1 VPLATEAVAAA
12 TVTPAPCVG
21 NVGLGI
27 RENRAYVCP
36 AMKKPRDVIHPRWG
50 VYMLKRKAER
60 FPFTVAGRNPQ
71 EAIERAIK
79 EYEVP
84 EREDFRIS
92 VQREA

>member
-1 VPLATEAVAAA
+1 MTLRLFRFKWPSPAVAPILAT
-12 TVTPAPCVG
+12 
-21 NVGLGI
+21 
-27 RENRAYVCP
+27 
-36 AMKKPRDVIHPRWG
+36 MKKPREVIQPHRWR
-50 VYMLKRKAER
+50 VFLLKRKAER

>member
-1 VPLATEAVAAA
+1 MGLHRAANGRPIR
-12 TVTPAPCVG
+12 TPIHQQTR
-21 NVGLGI
+21 LSW
-27 RENRAYVCP
+27 P
-36 AMKKPRDVIHPRWG
+36 AMKKPKEVIQPHRWR
-50 VYMLKRKAER
+50 VFLLKRKAER